1 MSTPMIGTELAPS
14 ERLIGGRLPAYAPW
28 LVLVISFAAS
38 GLAALILGWGIVP
51 FVIVGGLLAVVGL
64 PAWSA
69 AVENRR
75 AAADRLVTSVIWAAF
90 AVTLV
95 PLVWLLWT
103 VISKGAPA
111 IDGAFLS
118 HDMVQRLDPATGKLQ
133 AGGGL
138 EHALYGTLLVTFGAI
153 VISVPIGLF
162 TAVYLVEYG
171 KGARTARIIT
181 FLVDVMTGIPSIV
194 AGLFGLALFTLIF
207 GVGTRMGIMG
217 SIALS
222 LLMIPTVVRSAEEMM
237 RLVPNDL
244 REAAYALGVPK
255 WRTIVKVVIPTSL
268 GGIVTGVVLAIS
280 RVIGETAPL
289 LVAVGAA
296 EAVNKNLFD
305 GRMMTLPVFIM
316 TQYGTATP
324 EGYDRA
330 WGGALILIV
339 IVMVLNL
346 VARVISKIFAPKTG
360 R

>member
-1 MSTPMIGTELAPS
+1 MTSVDLTET
-14 ERLIGGRLPAYAPW
+14 ERLYGGRLPAFAPY
-28 LVLVISFAAS
+28 LVLLIAFAAS
-38 GLAALILGWGIVP
+38 GLLALLLGWGVVA
-51 FVIVGGLLAVVGL
+51 FVIVGGLAAVVGL

-69 AVENRR
+69 VVENRR
-75 AAADRLVTSVIWAAF
+75 AAKDRLVTSVIWAAF

-95 PLVWLLWT
+95 PLVWLVWV
-103 VISKGAPA
+103 VISKGIPA
-111 IDGAFLS
+111 IDLSFLT
-118 HDMVQRLDPATGKLQ
+118 HDMVQRLDPSTGKLE

-138 EHALYGTLLVTFGAI
+138 EHALIGTLLVTFGAV

-162 TAVYLVEYG
+162 TAIYLVEYG
-171 KGARTARIIT
+171 KRNRIARVVT

-222 LLMIPTVVRSAEEMM
+222 LLMIPTVVRSGEEMM
-237 RLVPNDL
+237 RLVPDDL
-244 REAAYALGVPK
+244 REASYALGVPK
-255 WRTIVKVVIPTSL
+255 WRTISKVVIPTAL
-268 GGIVTGVVLAIS
+268 GGIVTGIMLAIS

-296 EAVNKNLFD
+296 EAVNSNLFS

-324 EGYDRA
+324 QGYARA

-339 IVMVLNL
+339 IVMALNL
-346 VARVISKIFAPKTG
+346 AARVISKIFAPKTG

>member
-1 MSTPMIGTELAPS
+1 VVAFT
-14 ERLIGGRLPAYAPW
+14 
-28 LVLVISFAAS
+28 
-38 GLAALILGWGIVP
+38 
-51 FVIVGGLLAVVGL
+51 IVGGLIAVVGL

-69 AVENRR
+69 IVENRR
-75 AAADRLVTSVIWAAF
+75 AAADRLVTSVIWSAF

-95 PLVWLLWT
+95 PLVWLIWVVL
-103 VISKGAPA
+103 SKGIPA
-111 IDGAFLS
+111 ISTAFLT
-118 HDMVQRLDPATGKLQ
+118 HDMVQRLDPETGKLV

-138 EHALYGTLLVTFGAI
+138 EHALIGTLLVTFGAI

-162 TAVYLVEYG
+162 TAIYLVEYG
-171 KGARTARIIT
+171 KRNRIARIVT

-194 AGLFGLALFTLIF
+194 AGLFALALFTLIF
-207 GVGTRMGIMG
+207 GVGTRMGLMG

-237 RLVPNDL
+237 RLVPADL
-244 REAAYALGVPK
+244 REASYALGVPK
-255 WRTIVKVVIPTSL
+255 WRTIVKVVLPTAM
-268 GGIVTGVVLAIS
+268 GGIVTGIMLAIS

-296 EAVNKNLFD
+296 EAVNTNLFD
-305 GRMMTLPVFIM
+305 SRMMTLPVFII
-316 TQYGTATP
+316 TQYSTATP
-324 EGYDRA
+324 EGYARA

-346 VARVISKIFAPKTG
+346 VARIISKIFAPKSG

>member
-1 MSTPMIGTELAPS
+1 MSTVQLTREES
-14 ERLIGGRLPAYAPW
+14 LISGRLPRFAPA
-28 LVLVISFAAS
+28 LVLLIAFAAS
-38 GLAALILGWGIVP
+38 GLLSLILGWGLVAFAI
-51 FVIVGGLLAVVGL
+51 IGGLIAIVGL
-64 PAWSA
+64 PVWSA

-75 AAADRLVTSVIWAAF
+75 AAADRLVTSVIWGAF

-95 PLVWLLWT
+95 PLIWLVWV
-103 VISKGAPA
+103 VISKGVPA
-111 IDGAFLS
+111 MSAAFLT
-118 HDMVQRLDPATGKLQ
+118 HDMVQRLDPETGKLV
-133 AGGGL
+133 AGGGI
-138 EHALYGTLLVTFGAI
+138 EHALIGTLLVTAGAI

-162 TAVYLVEYG
+162 TAIYLVEYG
-171 KGARTARIIT
+171 KRNRIARVVT

-237 RLVPNDL
+237 RLVPADL
-244 REAAYALGVPK
+244 REASYALGVPK
-255 WRTIVKVVIPTSL
+255 WRTIVKVVLPTAL
-268 GGIVTGVVLAIS
+268 GGIVTGIMLAIS

-296 EAVNKNLFD
+296 EAVNTNLFSD
-305 GRMMTLPVFIM
+305 RMMTLPVFII
-316 TQYGTATP
+316 TQYSTATP
-324 EGYDRA
+324 EGYARA

-346 VARVISKIFAPKTG
+346 VARIISKIFAP
-360 R
+360 RN

>member
-1 MSTPMIGTELAPS
+1 VSTVELS
-14 ERLIGGRLPAYAPW
+14 RDERLISGRLPRFAPA
-28 LVLVISFAAS
+28 LVLLIAFAAS
-38 GLAALILGWGIVP
+38 GLLALILGWGPVAFAI
-51 FVIVGGLLAVVGL
+51 IGGLIAIVGL

-69 AVENRR
+69 VVENRR

-95 PLVWLLWT
+95 PLIWLIWV
-103 VISKGAPA
+103 VISKGIPA
-111 IDGAFLS
+111 LSMAFLT
-118 HDMVQRLDPATGKLQ
+118 HDMVQRLDPATGKLV

-138 EHALYGTLLVTFGAI
+138 SHALIGTLLVTLGAI

-162 TAVYLVEYG
+162 TAIYLVEYG
-171 KGARTARIIT
+171 KRSRIARVIT

-237 RLVPNDL
+237 RLVPADL
-244 REAAYALGVPK
+244 REASYALGVPK
-255 WRTIVKVVIPTSL
+255 WRTIVKVVIPTAL
-268 GGIVTGVVLAIS
+268 GGIVTGIMLAIS

-296 EAVNKNLFD
+296 EAVNTNLFD
-305 GRMMTLPVFIM
+305 GRMMTLPVFIL
-316 TQYGTATP
+316 TQYSTATP
-324 EGYDRA
+324 EGYARA
-330 WGGALILIV
+330 WSGALILIV

-346 VARVISKIFAPKTG
+346 MARIISKIFAPRTG

>member
-1 MSTPMIGTELAPS
+1 MTALTPASPTA
-14 ERLIGGRLPAYAPW
+14 ERLVGARLPAYAGW
-28 LVLVISFAAS
+28 LVLLIAFGTA
-38 GLAALILGWGIVP
+38 GLAALLLGWGLVA
-51 FVIVGGLLAVVGL
+51 FVLLGGLLAVVGL
-64 PAWSA
+64 PTWSA
-69 AVENRR
+69 LVENRR
-75 AAADRLVTSVIWAAF
+75 AATDRLVTSVIWAAF
-90 AVTLV
+90 AVALV
-95 PLVWLLWT
+95 PLVWLVWVVL
-103 VISKGAPA
+103 SKGLPT
-111 IDGAFLS
+111 IDLGFLGN
-118 HDMVQRLDPATGKLQ
+118 DMVQRLDPATGKLI

-138 EHALYGTLLVTFGAI
+138 QHALVGTLLVTFGAI

-171 KGARTARIIT
+171 RRSRIARVIT

-194 AGLFGLALFTLIF
+194 AGLFALALFTLIF
-207 GVGTRMGIMG
+207 GVGTRMGAMG

-237 RLVPNDL
+237 RLVPADL
-244 REAAYALGVPK
+244 REASYALGVPK
-255 WRTIVKVVIPTSL
+255 WRTIVKVVIPTAF
-268 GGIVTGVVLAIS
+268 GGIVTGIVLAVS

-289 LVAVGAA
+289 LVAVGTA
-296 EAVNKNLFD
+296 EAVNTNLFD

-324 EGYDRA
+324 EGYARA

-346 VARVISKIFAPKTG
+346 GARVISRIFAPKTG

>member
-1 MSTPMIGTELAPS
+1 
-14 ERLIGGRLPAYAPW
+14 
-28 LVLVISFAAS
+28 
-38 GLAALILGWGIVP
+38 
-51 FVIVGGLLAVVGL
+51 
-64 PAWSA
+64 
-69 AVENRR
+69 
-75 AAADRLVTSVIWAAF
+75 
-90 AVTLV
+90 
-95 PLVWLLWT
+95 
-103 VISKGAPA
+103 
-111 IDGAFLS
+111 
-118 HDMVQRLDPATGKLQ
+118 MVQRLDPETGKLI

-138 EHALYGTLLVTFGAI
+138 EHALIGTLLVTLGAV

-162 TAVYLVEYG
+162 TAIYLVEYG
-171 KGARTARIIT
+171 KRNRVARVIT

-244 REAAYALGVPK
+244 REASYALGVPK
-255 WRTIVKVVIPTSL
+255 WRTIVKVVIPTAL
-268 GGIVTGVVLAIS
+268 GGIITGVVLAIS

-296 EAVNKNLFD
+296 EAVNTNLFD
-305 GRMMTLPVFIM
+305 GRMMTLPVFIL
-316 TQYGTATP
+316 TQYSTATP
-324 EGYDRA
+324 DGYARA